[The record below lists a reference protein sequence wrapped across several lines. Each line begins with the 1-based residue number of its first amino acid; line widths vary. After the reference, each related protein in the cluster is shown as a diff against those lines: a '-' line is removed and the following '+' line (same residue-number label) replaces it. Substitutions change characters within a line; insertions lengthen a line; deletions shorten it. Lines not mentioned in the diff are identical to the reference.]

1 MVVYNDQHSL
11 FSFQIIPP
19 VVVTSEGGTHLNSIY
34 STENGPKKD
43 PEKPLKVSQLLATS
57 IYSSIWCNKY
67 AVFHYIIINVQ
78 TDVRINS
85 RIKYTIKVFN
95 ILKVSRT

>member
-19 VVVTSEGGTHLNSIY
+19 VVVTFEGGWAHLNSIY

-43 PEKPLKVSQLLATS
+43 PEKPLKVSQLLTAS
-57 IYSSIWCNKY
+57 ICSSI
-67 AVFHYIIINVQ
+67 
-78 TDVRINS
+78 
-85 RIKYTIKVFN
+85 
-95 ILKVSRT
+95 